1 MDSELISKLY
11 DADGVDTFEYYGV
24 VMESAVTIFFRW
36 TPPMFKLANVVQ
48 EVVSRQ
54 KPLFFNI

>member
-1 MDSELISKLY
+1 MDSELIRGFY
-11 DADGVDTFEYYGV
+11 DGDSVDTFEYHGV
-24 VMESAVTIFFRW
+24 VVESATTIFFRW

-48 EVVSRQ
+48 EGVVKF